1 MIVDS
6 NERELNIPE
15 IITLAVDQIGTPK
28 EIPLEA
34 ALLAIAK
41 EGSLETADT
50 VQIGNTVFLGQTG
63 TGKNKNKMVGRA
75 FNIDTGKNFVESGFK
90 YFDYLREKGITHY
103 STRFTED
110 TFLNAF
116 RVFQRRTNKDGSGSI
131 AIGKLKSGGYV
142 AYIKLFAKS
151 EES

>member
-63 TGKNKNKMVGRA
+63 TGKNKNKMVNRQ
-75 FNIDTGKNFVESGFK
+75 K
-90 YFDYLREKGITHY
+90 L
-103 STRFTED
+103 
-110 TFLNAF
+110 TFYKA
-116 RVFQRRTNKDGSGSI
+116 
-131 AIGKLKSGGYV
+131 
-142 AYIKLFAKS
+142 
-151 EES
+151 

>member
-6 NERELNIPE
+6 NKEVLNIPE
-15 IITLAVDQIGTPK
+15 IITTSVEQTGFPK

-34 ALLAIAK
+34 VILSIVK

-75 FNIDTGKNFVESGFK
+75 FNVDNI
-90 YFDYLREKGITHY
+90 
-103 STRFTED
+103 
-110 TFLNAF
+110 
-116 RVFQRRTNKDGSGSI
+116 
-131 AIGKLKSGGYV
+131 
-142 AYIKLFAKS
+142 
-151 EES
+151 